1 MKMDKL
7 AMVSFRLHYYTFLL
21 YVQFY
26 LQILMNVSVILVTIV
41 LYVGIPMVALS
52 VHVMT
57 ISVETVSI
65 VRDYVRMGTN

>member
-57 ISVETVSI
+57 ISVEMVSI